1 MTLKKI
7 FSGAAL
13 AALLYST
20 AAMAQEKL
28 GNVTF
33 PTSCDPKV
41 QTRFNRAVA
50 MLHSF
55 WFQQGETAFREV
67 LKSDPKCAIA
77 NWGIAAI
84 LIGNTFAGNATAQ
97 DAQKAKEAIQQARLT
112 GAKTERERFYI
123 EAIAEYWDRFAD
135 RPHGAYEVTRRCL

>member
-20 AAMAQEKL
+20 AASAQEKL

-67 LKSDPKCAIA
+67 LGSDPNAPSP
-77 NWGIAAI
+77 
-84 LIGNTFAGNATAQ
+84 IGASP
-97 DAQKAKEAIQQARLT
+97 
-112 GAKTERERFYI
+112 RF
-123 EAIAEYWDRFAD
+123 
-135 RPHGAYEVTRRCL
+135 

>member
-67 LKSDPKCAIA
+67 LESDPKCAIA
-77 NWGIAAI
+77 AWGIA
-84 LIGNTFAGNATAQ
+84 
-97 DAQKAKEAIQQARLT
+97 
-112 GAKTERERFYI
+112 RF
-123 EAIAEYWDRFAD
+123 
-135 RPHGAYEVTRRCL
+135 